1 MYLHLTFIS
10 YLNYSIGFAHIG
22 RVGSVSV
29 TISIAL
35 ERYLSVSPPTTTTRV
50 PKYLLFPT
58 PIAFTILYNLPKFFE
73 IVKCT
78 KEEMQQ
84 TMLIWYK
91 QQQQN
96 VTTNYPII
104 KDRTTKEVLDVD
116 EVEDMIMCDIY
127 DTRTTSL
134 RNNKWYIIF
143 YVFLSEFVLIE
154 IIPWILVIIL
164 NIKTWKGIRNFRKK
178 RKTLKNNLGKNIQ
191 GK

>member
-1 MYLHLTFIS
+1 
-10 YLNYSIGFAHIG
+10 
-22 RVGSVSV
+22 
-29 TISIAL
+29 
-35 ERYLSVSPPTTTTRV
+35 
-50 PKYLLFPT
+50 
-58 PIAFTILYNLPKFFE
+58 
-73 IVKCT
+73 
-78 KEEMQQ
+78 MQQ